1 MISVTETQAA
11 CSYVSCIERERGAMA
26 KYFVATILGFVL
38 IAIFAIGAVRSSATP
53 RSEQELL
60 QMTQINF

>member
-1 MISVTETQAA
+1 
-11 CSYVSCIERERGAMA
+11 MA

-38 IAIFAIGAVRSSATP
+38 IATFTIGAVRSSSTP

-60 QMTQINF
+60 QVTPINF